1 MERYV
6 CNIINDYGGRGTGFF
21 CNLCFNN
28 IKIPSLITANYVI
41 DANKLLSDGI
51 IKIRI
56 NEEEKVIQI
65 NENRTIYSNEEFHI
79 TIIEIKPEDKIDHF
93 LDIDEGIFR
102 ERNYY
107 KAKSVYCIQYLK
119 EMGVYVSYGIL
130 KDTEEYIIKHLCGT
144 ESGSG
149 GSPIFNLET
158 NKVIGIH
165 FGYSKEGIN
174 LGNFLTKPVIEFI
187 REVETKNK
195 YNEYKSKA
203 FSNLKLISSGS
214 YGNIYSAFD
223 TIIKNEICLKKI
235 NLEEMKLN
243 YEENELTDYLKDLSN
258 EIKILKMLSN
268 NRNSVKFY
276 GTYEENNE
284 KVIIMEK
291 CDKNL
296 KQFIKE
302 RGKGMEIEEIKNKFN
317 DLNRL
322 FKKIQEEFYLF

>member
-1 MERYV
+1 MVHIKQSPILNITQTNTIADQMKRYV
-6 CNIINDYGGRGTGFF
+6 CKVFSNYNDHELGTGFF

-28 IKIPSLITANYVI
+28 IKIPSLITACYITDV
-41 DANKLLSDGI
+41 NKLLSNGI
-51 IKIRI
+51 IKIRT

-65 NENRTIYSNEEFHI
+65 DENRTLYSNEEYNI
-79 TIIEIKPEDKIDHF
+79 TIIEVKPEDKIDHF

-102 ERNYY
+102 EINDY
-107 KAKSVYCIQYLK
+107 KNMSIYCIQYLK
-119 EMGVYVSYGIL
+119 GMGVNVSYGIL
-130 KDTEEYIIKHLCGT
+130 KDIEEYEIKHLCST
-144 ESGSG
+144 ERGSG

-165 FGYSKEGIN
+165 FGYSKEERIN
-174 LGNFLTKPVIEFI
+174 LGNFLTKPVIEFM
-187 REVETKNK
+187 REIEYKK

-203 FSNLKLISSGS
+203 FSNLKLIASGS
-214 YGNIYSAFD
+214 YGKIYSAFD

-243 YEENELTDYLKDLSN
+243 YEENKLTTDYLKDLSN
-258 EIKILKMLSN
+258 EIKILKLLSSDY
-268 NRNSVKFY
+268 NSVKFY

-302 RGKGMEIEEIKNKFN
+302 RGKEWK
-317 DLNRL
+317 
-322 FKKIQEEFYLF
+322 